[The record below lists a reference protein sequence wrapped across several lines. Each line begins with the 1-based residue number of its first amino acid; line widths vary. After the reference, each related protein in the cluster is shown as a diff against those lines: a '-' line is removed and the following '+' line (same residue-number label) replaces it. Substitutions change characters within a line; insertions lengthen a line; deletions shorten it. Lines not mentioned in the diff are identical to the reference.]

1 MKKRV
6 IFLAMLMGAVLA
18 SGCGSQG
25 KQDNTPANTVEVLEE
40 SSDGHENE
48 ITGVVKEISDSQITL
63 IIGETDRSGGRPGD
77 GDAGNRV
84 DKENA
89 GRRPKETGNGSKTE
103 GGDSKADESSGSDG
117 GDAKEGA
124 DSGPNRAD
132 TGSRIEKGAEGR
144 PARNLD
150 EDEVDY
156 WPGKEKRDKKSSD
169 IVTIM
174 LSSDTE
180 VLDSEGQ
187 SVDMAEIKAGDV
199 VCAKTDAANFA
210 LRITIKSSL

>member
-25 KQDNTPANTVEVLEE
+25 KQDNTPANTVEVLKE

-63 IIGETDRSGGRPGD
+63 IIGETDRSGGD

-124 DSGPNRAD
+124 DSGPNRA
-132 TGSRIEKGAEGR
+132 GR
-144 PARNLD
+144 D
-150 EDEVDY
+150 
-156 WPGKEKRDKKSSD
+156 
-169 IVTIM
+169 
-174 LSSDTE
+174 
-180 VLDSEGQ
+180 
-187 SVDMAEIKAGDV
+187 
-199 VCAKTDAANFA
+199 
-210 LRITIKSSL
+210 

>member
-25 KQDNTPANTVEVLEE
+25 KQDNTPANTVEVLKE

-84 DKENA
+84 DRKMPDADQRRRETEAKPRAGTVRQMKAAVQMEEMPRKEQTA
-89 GRRPKETGNGSKTE
+89 ARTE
-103 GGDSKADESSGSDG
+103 
-117 GDAKEGA
+117 
-124 DSGPNRAD
+124 R
-132 TGSRIEKGAEGR
+132 
-144 PARNLD
+144 
-150 EDEVDY
+150 
-156 WPGKEKRDKKSSD
+156 
-169 IVTIM
+169 
-174 LSSDTE
+174 
-180 VLDSEGQ
+180 
-187 SVDMAEIKAGDV
+187 AEIKAGDV

-210 LRITIKSSL
+210 LRIIIKSSL

>member
-1 MKKRV
+1 M
-6 IFLAMLMGAVLA
+6 
-18 SGCGSQG
+18 
-25 KQDNTPANTVEVLEE
+25 
-40 SSDGHENE
+40 
-48 ITGVVKEISDSQITL
+48 
-63 IIGETDRSGGRPGD
+63 
-77 GDAGNRV
+77 

-132 TGSRIEKGAEGR
+132 TGSRMEKGAEGR
-144 PARNLD
+144 PARNRD
-150 EDEVDY
+150 EDEADY
-156 WPGKEKRDKKSSD
+156 GPGKEKRDKNSSD

>member
-25 KQDNTPANTVEVLEE
+25 KQDNTPANTVEVLKE

-84 DKENA
+84 DQRRRETEAKPRAGTVRQMKAAVQMEEMPRKEQTA
-89 GRRPKETGNGSKTE
+89 ARTE
-103 GGDSKADESSGSDG
+103 
-117 GDAKEGA
+117 
-124 DSGPNRAD
+124 R
-132 TGSRIEKGAEGR
+132 
-144 PARNLD
+144 
-150 EDEVDY
+150 
-156 WPGKEKRDKKSSD
+156 
-169 IVTIM
+169 
-174 LSSDTE
+174 
-180 VLDSEGQ
+180 
-187 SVDMAEIKAGDV
+187 AEIKAGDV

-210 LRITIKSSL
+210 LRIIIKSSL